1 MIKGIGIDL
10 VENSRMKKI
19 YDQYGDRFL
28 NKILDKSE
36 IEEFNNHHNISF
48 LSKRFACKEALSKS
62 LGVGLYRENLYPK
75 TIRIDHDS
83 NGKPY
88 FVLTNSILNIIKKLD
103 VDNIFLSISD
113 TNEYSTAVVI
123 AEKK

>member
-1 MIKGIGIDL
+1 
-10 VENSRMKKI
+10 
-19 YDQYGDRFL
+19 
-28 NKILDKSE
+28 
-36 IEEFNNHHNISF
+36 
-48 LSKRFACKEALSKS
+48 FACKEALSKS